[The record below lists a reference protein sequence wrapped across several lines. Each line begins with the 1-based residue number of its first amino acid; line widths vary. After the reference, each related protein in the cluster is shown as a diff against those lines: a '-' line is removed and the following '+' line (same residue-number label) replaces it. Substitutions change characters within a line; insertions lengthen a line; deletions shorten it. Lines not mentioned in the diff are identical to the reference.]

1 MWSTKKILIVIVVLL
16 ILTICA
22 GFGVYRNLQEFN
34 ARQLGA
40 TQEARLALENH
51 DLEAFKK
58 CVDTDKLIELAAK
71 EILTA
76 QINSSITPATYS
88 TAAIQ
93 TRYENELKPDFIKSA
108 NAALEE
114 YILTG
119 TITYPAAMTNAQ
131 EFFKDSGLGTC
142 EIKSITKPQLEGHA
156 KYSTVIFYNRQMKF
170 GFELELE
177 LSENLDG
184 VWQISSATGFEN
196 YFSGYRRA
204 LRKKLDTL
212 NAPIVRQMDEIF
224 AMKKFRAKHT
234 EGDEYGF
241 SETLTILLTADVKS
255 DKPLDKIIGNVVI
268 RGKDGHESFTQFEL
282 DMTQAEQG
290 LQTFEINKTLNPF
303 IRADSDAMKHGLKKK
318 NVQIEVTEIIFYDG
332 SSLKL
337 LDKLPE

>member
-1 MWSTKKILIVIVVLL
+1 MWNAKKIIILIVVLL

-22 GFGVYRNLQEFN
+22 GVGVYYNLQNFN
-34 ARQLGA
+34 GLQLGA
-40 TQEARLALENH
+40 TQAARLAAENH

-58 CVDTDKLIELAAK
+58 YVDTDKLIELAAK

-88 TAAIQ
+88 TDAIQ
-93 TRYENELKPDFIKSA
+93 TRYENELKPDFINSA
-108 NAALEE
+108 NAALDE

-119 TITYPAAMTNAQ
+119 TITYPANLTAAQ
-131 EFFKDSGLGTC
+131 EFFKESGIGTC
-142 EIKSITKPQLEGHA
+142 EIKSITKPRLEGHA
-156 KYSTVIFYNRQMKF
+156 KYSTIIFYNQQMKF

-177 LSENLDG
+177 MRETPDG
-184 VWQISSATGFEN
+184 IWQISDATGFEN

-212 NAPIVRQMDEIF
+212 NAPIGRQMDEIF

-241 SETLTILLTADVKS
+241 TETLTILLTADVKS
-255 DKPLDKIIGNVVI
+255 DKPLDKVIGNVVI
-268 RGKDGHESFTQFEL
+268 RGKDDRESFTQFEL
-282 DMTQAEQG
+282 DMTQVGQG
-290 LQTFEINKTLNPF
+290 VQTFEINKTLNPF
-303 IRADSDAMKHGLKKK
+303 IKADSDAMKHGLKKK
-318 NVQIEVTEIIFYDG
+318 NVQIEITEIIFADG
-332 SSLKL
+332 SELKL